1 MAEANEP
8 GEELALRR
16 YLLYVDTL
24 RARMPEPQFRL
35 LMEVVR
41 LWAAQGGG
49 TARLS
54 LDDEEKELFTAE
66 VRQELLQLIGLIGA
80 MRPGHED
87 RADHVVARL
96 GDGEHAKEVMSL
108 VPPDMAAD
116 PDRLRDLR
124 DRIDGREDQD
134 RTDRLEVDGIARAS
148 GMAPDADD

>member
-8 GEELALRR
+8 EQLALRR

-35 LMEVVR
+35 LMEIVR
-41 LWAAQGGG
+41 LWAEQGGG

-54 LDDEEKELFTAE
+54 LDDEERELFTAE

-80 MRPGHED
+80 MRPGYED
-87 RADHVVARL
+87 RAEHVVARL

-108 VPPDMAAD
+108 VPPDVADD

-124 DRIDGREDQD
+124 DRIDGRESGHQAD
-134 RTDRLEVDGIARAS
+134 RREVEGIAQVS
-148 GMAPDADD
+148 GMAGDPDA